1 MPVTSGLELTTFS
14 PPLAVL
20 SAGVLSPLGR
30 GLQAQL
36 PRSATTDLAPTPHE
50 GACRL
55 EVTTDVA
62 PRGHYVTDLEHHE
75 DPASARQRKLMSR
88 SARLL
93 AVALHDAL
101 RAAELSPPYT
111 DYGAFFGVGS
121 SGGALPDLTAL
132 VRRSIDDHG
141 FSMKRLGEAGL
152 YACSPLFSFQ
162 IMNNFTLCHSAIRE
176 GLGGPSELFFSRGGG
191 TAQALQAAAWSL
203 QAGECSLCIVGAADT
218 AHYEMT
224 DGELRRGGVMN
235 AGVVPSEGAAALI
248 LTTQARATTQGKPLA
263 LLTSCAHFPCGD
275 VCTDLDGTVLDA
287 APQATIVALTAALA
301 RAPRPDVI
309 VCALWSQALRSW
321 LASQQPTQTLIIDAH
336 VVLGEALAATPALAW
351 CLALSLLDSR
361 HASSARVICCGLD
374 GAVGVTEFQR
384 GST

>member
-1 MPVTSGLELTTFS
+1 MPVTRGLDLTTFS
-14 PPLAVL
+14 PPLVVL

-36 PRSATTDLAPTPHE
+36 PRSATTSHAPIPQE
-50 GACRL
+50 GAGRVD
-55 EVTTDVA
+55 VTTDVA
-62 PRGHYVTDLEHHE
+62 PRGLFVIDLEQQE

-101 RAAELSPPYT
+101 RTAELTPPHT
-111 DYGAFFGVGS
+111 DCGAFFGVGS

-176 GLGGPSELFFSRGGG
+176 GLGGPSDLFFSRGGG

-203 QAGECSLCIVGAADT
+203 EAAECSLCIVGAADT

-224 DGELRRGGVMN
+224 EGELRRSGVLD
-235 AGVVPSEGAAALI
+235 AGLLPSEGAAALT
-248 LTTQARATTQGKPLA
+248 LTTLAHATALGRPLA
-263 LLTSCAHFPCGD
+263 LLTGCAHIPCGD
-275 VCTDLDGTVLDA
+275 VCTDLDGTVIDA
-287 APQATIVALTAALA
+287 APHATIVALTAALTK
-301 RAPRPDVI
+301 APMPDII
-309 VCALWSQALRSW
+309 VCALWSHALRTW
-321 LASQQPTQTLIIDAH
+321 LASQQPAQALIIDAH
-336 VVLGEALAATPALAW
+336 GVLGEALAATPALAW
-351 CLALSLLDSR
+351 CLALSLLDR
-361 HASSARVICCGLD
+361 HQASSARVICCGLD

>member
-1 MPVTSGLELTTFS
+1 MPVTGGIDLTAFS
-14 PPLAVL
+14 QPLAVL
-20 SAGVLSPLGR
+20 SVGVLSPLGR

-36 PRSATTDLAPTPHE
+36 PRSATTSHEPTTHE
-50 GACRL
+50 GACQV
-55 EVTTDVA
+55 EVTADVA
-62 PRGHYVTDLEHHE
+62 PRGLYVADLEHHE

-101 RAAELSPPYT
+101 RTAALSPPYT
-111 DYGAFFGVGS
+111 DCGAFFGVGS
-121 SGGALPDLTAL
+121 SGGALPDLSAL

-176 GLGGPSELFFSRGGG
+176 GLGGPSDLFFSRGGG

-203 QAGECSLCIVGAADT
+203 QAGECSRCIVGAADT

-275 VCTDLDGTVLDA
+275 VCSDLDGTVLDA
-287 APQATIVALTAALA
+287 APQATIVALTAALTK
-301 RAPRPDVI
+301 APQPDVI
-309 VCALWSQALRSW
+309 VCALWSQALRTW
-321 LASQQPTQTLIIDAH
+321 LTSQPRATSLIIDAH

-351 CLALSLLDSR
+351 CLALSLLDR
-361 HASSARVICCGLD
+361 HQASSARVICCGLD

-384 GST
+384 GRT

>member
-1 MPVTSGLELTTFS
+1 MPVTGGIDLTAFS
-14 PPLAVL
+14 QPLAVL
-20 SAGVLSPLGR
+20 SVGVLSPLGR

-36 PRSATTDLAPTPHE
+36 PRSATTSHEPTTHE
-50 GACRL
+50 GACQV
-55 EVTTDVA
+55 EVTADVA
-62 PRGHYVTDLEHHE
+62 PRGLYVADLEHHE

-101 RAAELSPPYT
+101 RTAALSPPYT
-111 DYGAFFGVGS
+111 DCGAFFGVGS
-121 SGGALPDLTAL
+121 SGGALPDLSAL

-176 GLGGPSELFFSRGGG
+176 GLGGPSDLFFSRGGG

-203 QAGECSLCIVGAADT
+203 QAGECSRCIVGAADT

-235 AGVVPSEGAAALI
+235 AGVMPSEGAAALT
-248 LTTQARATTQGKPLA
+248 LTTLAQATTLPKPLA
-263 LLTSCAHFPCGD
+263 LLTGCAHIPCGD

-287 APQATIVALTAALA
+287 APQATIVALTAALSK
-301 RAPRPDVI
+301 APQPDVI
-309 VCALWSQALRSW
+309 VCALWSQALRTW
-321 LASQQPTQTLIIDAH
+321 LTSQPRATSLIIDAH
-336 VVLGEALAATPALAW
+336 VVLGEALAATPVLAW
-351 CLALSLLDSR
+351 CLALSLLDR
-361 HASSARVICCGLD
+361 HQASSARVICCGLD

-384 GST
+384 GRT

>member
-1 MPVTSGLELTTFS
+1 MPVTRGLDLTTFS
-14 PPLAVL
+14 QPLAVL

-36 PRSATTDLAPTPHE
+36 PRIPTTTHVPTTHE
-50 GACRL
+50 SACRVEL
-55 EVTTDVA
+55 TAAVA
-62 PRGHYVTDLEHHE
+62 PRGLHVTDLEQSE

-101 RAAELSPPYT
+101 RGGELSPPYT
-111 DYGAFFGVGS
+111 DCGAFFGVGS

-176 GLGGPSELFFSRGGG
+176 GLGGPSDLFFSRGGG

-224 DGELRRGGVMN
+224 DGELRRSGVLD
-235 AGVVPSEGAAALI
+235 AGLVPSEGAAALT
-248 LTTQARATTQGKPLA
+248 LTTLAQATTLQKPPA
-263 LLTSCAHFPCGD
+263 LLTGCAHFPCGD
-275 VCTDLDGTVLDA
+275 ACTDLDGTVRNA
-287 APQATIVALTAALA
+287 APPATLVALTAALQK
-301 RAPRPDVI
+301 APQPDVI
-309 VCALWSQALRSW
+309 VCALWSQALRTW
-321 LASQQPTQTLIIDAH
+321 LASQRQTQTLIIDAH
-336 VVLGEALAATPALAW
+336 LVLGEALAATPALAW
-351 CLALSLLDSR
+351 CLALSLLDSNQ
-361 HASSARVICCGLD
+361 ASHARVICCGPD